1 MGHSAVYSET
11 QRFDQLWV
19 RVLMI
24 GLILG
29 LLAST
34 INNLYFD
41 DLIAFLVYQILP
53 LAVAVM
59 VGFLVFKTKLTT
71 RIDKDGIYVRLSP
84 LHFSDKFFSWNE
96 IEQAYVR
103 QYKPILEYGGWGLRG
118 LGRNRAFNI
127 KGNQGL
133 QLVFRNGKRLLIG
146 TQHPEQMNDLL
157 KELGKWS
164 KK

>member
-1 MGHSAVYSET
+1 MSHSKVYTET

-29 LLAST
+29 LLASI
-34 INNLYFD
+34 INNLYFE
-41 DLIAFLVYQILP
+41 DLAAFLLHQILP
-53 LAVAVM
+53 LAVSIM
-59 VGFLVFKTKLTT
+59 VGFLVFKTKLIT
-71 RIDKDGIYVRLSP
+71 RIDKDGISVRLSP
-84 LHFSDKFFSWNE
+84 FHFSDKFFSWND

-118 LGRNRAFNI
+118 LGSNRAYNI

-133 QLVFRNGKRLLIG
+133 QLVLRNGKRLLIG
-146 TQHPEQMNDLL
+146 TQHPEQVTDTLR
-157 KELGKWS
+157 ELGKWN
-164 KK
+164 K

>member
-1 MGHSAVYSET
+1 MSHSKVYTET

-29 LLAST
+29 LLASI
-34 INNLYFD
+34 INNLYFE
-41 DLIAFLVYQILP
+41 DLAAFLLHQSLP
-53 LAVAVM
+53 LAVSIM
-59 VGFLVFKTKLTT
+59 VGFLLFKTKLIT

-84 LHFSDKFFSWNE
+84 FHFSDKFFSWNG

-118 LGRNRAFNI
+118 LGLNRAYNI

-133 QLVFRNGKRLLIG
+133 QLVLRNGKRLLIG
-146 TQHPEQMNDLL
+146 TQHPEQVTDTLR
-157 KELGKWS
+157 ELGKWN
-164 KK
+164 K